1 MVKCCSNCKKTGHYK
16 PKCTEPIVP
25 LVTGS
30 PVTRDDKL
38 RAITGEYR
46 DCKYMSLITKTIEPI
61 NAMRNNSQG
70 CISKFV
76 KENSFF
82 LRHVS
87 CTHDEFVPF
96 ASLGSLTC
104 RCLEKGTK
112 IINNIKGS
120 MGQIYIRCS
129 HSERVSADSKCLA
142 HDTGF
147 VSLKNCDVDHIVPI
161 GAGGLHHIS
170 NMQFI
175 CASCNRSKGINFS
188 VFDSFKLDLFHPRY
202 RAEIKTFLEG
212 QRLIGNIDGTFK
224 LDLAPLA
231 NLTDF
236 AVGLVNRFTTNAR
249 YNDLMYDYVKE
260 FHPIVFKNYSL

>member
-1 MVKCCSNCKKTGHYK
+1 MVKCCSNCKKIGHYK

-38 RAITGEYR
+38 PAIKEKYR
-46 DCKYMSLITKTIEPI
+46 DVKHMSRITKRDAI
-61 NAMRNNSQG
+61 NDMRNNSKG

-76 KENSFF
+76 KEKSFF

-112 IINNIKGS
+112 IINNIKDS

-161 GAGGLHHIS
+161 GAGGLDHIS

-175 CASCNRSKGINFS
+175 CSSCNRSKGINFS

-212 QRLIGNIDGTFK
+212 QRLIGDINGTFK
-224 LDLAPLA
+224 LDLTSLA
-231 NLTDF
+231 NLTAF
-236 AVGLVNRFTTNAR
+236 AVGLVNRFITNAR
-249 YNDLMYDYVKE
+249 YYDLMYDYVKE